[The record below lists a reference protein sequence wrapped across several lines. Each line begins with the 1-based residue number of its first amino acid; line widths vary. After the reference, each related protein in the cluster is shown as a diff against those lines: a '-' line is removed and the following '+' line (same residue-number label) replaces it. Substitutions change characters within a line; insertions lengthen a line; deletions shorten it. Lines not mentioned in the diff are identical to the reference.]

1 MQEMLVLAYALILIG
16 LLLLVAELFIPSS
29 GVLFVLALCGLV
41 AGVAMTF
48 LHSGDHYLGWFTLLG
63 VFIVVPVL
71 GRVMFTVWP
80 RTPLGRRLLL
90 QGPQDDA
97 TVASMPVNIELE
109 QLRGKTGRAI
119 SALRPAGVVDFEG
132 KRIDTITEGM
142 MVEPGDWVKCIDVR
156 AGKVVVRP
164 APKPDLSMLENLELD

>member
-29 GVLFVLALCGLV
+29 GVLFVLALCGLI

-48 LHSGDHYLGWFTLLG
+48 LHGGDHYVGWFTLLG

-71 GRVMFTVWP
+71 ARVMFAVWP

-90 QGPQDDA
+90 QGPQDDE
-97 TVASMPVNIELE
+97 TVASMPVNVELE
-109 QLRGKTGRAI
+109 QLRGKSGRAI

-164 APKPDLSMLENLELD
+164 APKPDLSALESMDLD